1 MGVIYDLNMDYPQNK
16 NLVLVEKLRDSDHF
30 SILIQDIFNQDV
42 IGYFYYLTLT

>member
-30 SILIQDIFNQDV
+30 SS
-42 IGYFYYLTLT
+42 YT